1 MTPGPASAKG
11 SRCFAS
17 GAPEYGPIPLSTSG
31 TGPTRR
37 PLTRPGRAVRRAAKA
52 GSPACGLRRCW
63 LFGRSDA
70 HGPTAQL
77 EAAPNVSSRAPSLP
91 SLKVST
97 SRRPNVPSN
106 PTYAAG
112 TKILLRQLRGIDRS
126 AVVPG
131 PPGSPLSESESLTSD
146 PSPRRG
152 QVPRTSRTSEG
163 PSARGQLPVARTS
176 ESPEGRIGLYSG
188 RTKY

>member
-17 GAPEYGPIPLSTSG
+17 GAPEYGPIPLRTSG

-77 EAAPNVSSRAPSLP
+77 EASPNVSSRVPSLP
-91 SLKVST
+91 QASLKVSTVT
-97 SRRPNVPSN
+97 SRRPNVQSN

-112 TKILLRQLRGIDRS
+112 TQILLRQLRGTGDRS
-126 AVVPG
+126 RHRPRGLPVPRCPGAGNDLPSQLERALAVARPRSSCCIVSA
-131 PPGSPLSESESLTSD
+131 PPGQSRSS
-146 PSPRRG
+146 
-152 QVPRTSRTSEG
+152 QVTG
-163 PSARGQLPVARTS
+163 GC
-176 ESPEGRIGLYSG
+176 
-188 RTKY
+188 